1 MLASRRSDAGRRRIG
16 IKGRENS
23 SWQVGKS
30 LVSAAEASERGGGGG
45 GGARRW
51 GRRLAVIDAQCPA
64 GLDAE
69 VTATSTDH

>member
-30 LVSAAEASERGGGGG
+30 LVSAAEASERGRWRRPALGASAGGDRCAVPG
-45 GGARRW
+45 RF
-51 GRRLAVIDAQCPA
+51 GRRGNRNVN
-64 GLDAE
+64 G
-69 VTATSTDH
+69 S

>member
-30 LVSAAEASERGGGGG
+30 LVSAAEASERGGGRWRRPALGASAGG
-45 GGARRW
+45 DRCAVPGRF
-51 GRRLAVIDAQCPA
+51 GRRGNRNVN
-64 GLDAE
+64 G
-69 VTATSTDH
+69 S